1 MTDRELMQM
10 AIDALEQPS
19 PIGGFDNQAYVAK
32 ALRDRLAQPEPEPV
46 EWFSAPL
53 KTEWGEDMVTA
64 DLAIDNNHTVS
75 IYCEADQIEKVE
87 AMFGL
92 TKIRGEKL
100 QR

>member
-10 AIDALEQPS
+10 ALDVIQSEFAT
-19 PIGGFDNQAYVAK
+19 GGKNIYDPDTVIE

-46 EWFSAPL
+46 EWFYAPL
-53 KTEWGEDMVTA
+53 KTEWGEDMVAA
-64 DLAIDNNHTVS
+64 DLAIDNDHMVS

-92 TKIRGEKL
+92 TKIRGEK
-100 QR
+100 